1 VANQFDQNHLLK
13 MPSFFPVCISV
24 FFTKKQN
31 KTGIHQFIYCK
42 LMILNTA
49 INFHISLSLSEHLTS
64 SYVDLCLGLQFDSID
79 KLVCIKKYLKKNG
92 VSHANRCRQM
102 GNTVACLS
110 SHNMAQKRKTT
121 RGQSAA
127 TLHRRLYRHTE
138 AALQPCHT
146 VWAEGT
152 QESSC
157 CHVSQSRQRRSPR
170 GPPA

>member
-1 VANQFDQNHLLK
+1 
-13 MPSFFPVCISV
+13 
-24 FFTKKQN
+24 
-31 KTGIHQFIYCK
+31 
-42 LMILNTA
+42 
-49 INFHISLSLSEHLTS
+49 
-64 SYVDLCLGLQFDSID
+64 
-79 KLVCIKKYLKKNG
+79 
-92 VSHANRCRQM
+92 M

-157 CHVSQSRQRRSPR
+157 CHVTQSRQRRSPR
-170 GPPA
+170 GPPALWSTCSGNQYTVQVCGRQMGEKGKPISCNIMKRGGIGDMRMERNSLL